1 MLCRSAD
8 VRNREA
14 GSVTAELAIGLLSV
28 TTVLAGLC
36 SVVLVAMAQVRVGDA
51 AAAGA
56 RLAARGE
63 GAAHVQAVTLD
74 LAGANSQVS
83 VSPGGSLT
91 TVTVTRSVP
100 LALPGTP
107 SVRVIGTASA
117 VTEVSGAADG
127 F

>member
-8 VRNREA
+8 VSKREA

-36 SVVLVAMAQVRVGDA
+36 SVVMVALAQVRVGDA

-63 GAAHVQAVTLD
+63 AATHVQAVTLD
-74 LAGANSQVS
+74 LAGTGSRAS
-83 VSPGGSLT
+83 VSLRGSLT

-100 LALPGTP
+100 LALPGAPT
-107 SVRVIGTASA
+107 VRVSGSSSA
-117 VTEVSGAADG
+117 VTEVTGLVDG
-127 F
+127 P

>member
-1 MLCRSAD
+1 L
-8 VRNREA
+8 RNREV

-28 TTVLAGLC
+28 TTVMAGLC
-36 SVVLVAMAQVRVGDA
+36 SVVMVAMAQVRVGDA
-51 AAAGA
+51 AVAGA

-63 GAAHVQAVTLD
+63 GSAHVKAVTLD

-83 VSPGGSLT
+83 VAPGGSLT

-107 SVRVIGTASA
+107 SVRVIGTSSA
-117 VTEVSGAADG
+117 VTEVTGLVDG
-127 F
+127 S